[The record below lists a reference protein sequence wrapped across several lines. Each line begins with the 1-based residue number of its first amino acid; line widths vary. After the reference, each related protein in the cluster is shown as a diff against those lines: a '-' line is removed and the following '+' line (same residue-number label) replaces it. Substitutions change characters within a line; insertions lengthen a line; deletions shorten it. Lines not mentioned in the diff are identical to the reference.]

1 MSEYSKLTLSFI
13 FQNHN
18 CFCFSWYIIELV
30 DRMVTIFVL
39 TQRSMLSV
47 PPRYLKHV
55 PEGHR
60 KFSRHSREKIIPA
73 QSMRFYQNFL
83 TWLWVQL
90 IYFEQKIFSQLYLE
104 NFLWPSGTCLR
115 YLGGLL
121 NMNLFVSK
129 TIVTIRYTNLIV
141 YQEKQKQLWFWKMK
155 LKFALEYFDKISCF

>member
-13 FQNHN
+13 FQNYN

-30 DRMVTIFVL
+30 YRMVTIFLL
-39 TQRSMLSV
+39 TQRPMLSE

-60 KFSRHSREKIIPA
+60 KLSRHSREKIIPA

-90 IYFEQKIFSQLYLE
+90 IYFEQKPFSQLYLE
-104 NFLWPSGTCLR
+104 DFLWPPGTCLR
-115 YLGGLL
+115 YLGGSL
-121 NMNLFVSK
+121 NIDLYVSK
-129 TIVTIRYTNLIV
+129 KNLDSRFI
-141 YQEKQKQLWFWKMK
+141 QWF
-155 LKFALEYFDKISCF
+155 AG